1 MLAKREKLLLGILT
15 AVISVAALGI
25 VFSLGAERLRSALV
39 NVGQYREQNEKL
51 RRSIGSEEVDALSLR
66 ERLQGELAVM
76 KTRFYGPGEMNP
88 YSFGALIKKKL
99 GSLGLAVVRYQV
111 IEVKGVSS
119 LEFSISGSINSIIL
133 LFKEVSESERYWTI
147 SSLALTMREDAV
159 GADAVFRIGY
169 EVRNH

>member
-1 MLAKREKLLLGILT
+1 MLAKREKLLLGILA
-15 AVISVAALGI
+15 AVISCTAMAI
-25 VFSLGAERLRSALV
+25 VFALGAERLQSARA

-51 RRSIGSEEVDALSLR
+51 RASIGSEADVLSLR

-76 KTRFYGPGEMNP
+76 KTRFYGPEEMNP

-99 GSLGLAVVRYQV
+99 GSLGLTVVRYQV
-111 IEVKGVSS
+111 IEVKRVTS

-133 LFKEVSESERYWTI
+133 LLKEVSESDRYWTI
-147 SSLALTMREDAV
+147 SFLAMTMREDTG

-169 EVRNH
+169 EVRNK